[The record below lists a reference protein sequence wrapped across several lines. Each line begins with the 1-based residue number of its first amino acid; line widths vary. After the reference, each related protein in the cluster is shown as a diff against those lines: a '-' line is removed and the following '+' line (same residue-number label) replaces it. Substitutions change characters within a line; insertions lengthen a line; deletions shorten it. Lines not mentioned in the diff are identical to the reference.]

1 MYDTVSISFGSN
13 DILQSVTDNFSLENE
28 PKLEETT
35 VNDLELRYHSSIEG
49 P

>member
-1 MYDTVSISFGSN
+1 MYDTMSISFGY

-35 VNDLELRYHSSIEG
+35 VNDLELRYHSSIIG